1 MALRGPYY
9 TTFLSASAR
18 CSLTEIPVKRPP
30 FDPSRAKG
38 SSFEGG
44 LFDPKPVAPV
54 APSLT
59 PSSAPVSDERVPVP
73 PAAPPAAPS
82 DMSVTDASA
91 LIERTLADGIRGP
104 LRVRGEIANLSRK
117 GHWYFSIK
125 DAASVLRCVMWQSDA
140 SRVGFS
146 PKEGDAIVVTGK
158 IGHYG
163 PQGST
168 QLYATKMEPQGV
180 GLLEQRFQ
188 ALVKELREKG
198 YFEESRKKA
207 LPAHPRRVAL
217 VTSAAGAALQDVVK
231 TARELRAGVEFV
243 VVDVRVQ
250 GDGAA
255 EQVAAA
261 LRAIARRHREL
272 AIDAVIVTRGGGS
285 REDLWAFNERVV
297 ADAAFALPIPLV
309 AAIGHEVDTSVI
321 ELDADR
327 RASTPTQAAMLLL
340 PDNAALAERCDR
352 LARELRNTMR
362 WSLQAMRER
371 LRELEAAP
379 ALTSPALRIARER
392 NALDA
397 LGARLREAASGE
409 IALGR
414 RTLDSLA
421 TRLVRQSPAARVAG
435 ALARVDALRP
445 RLARAVAQRLASSRT
460 EISYL
465 ERRLRSAGP
474 EETLARGYAIVTDD
488 KGALVR
494 SVTAAG
500 ARAGARLSVQVAD
513 GAVSVRVE
521 QDGRKSGA
529 ET

>member
-1 MALRGPYY
+1 M
-9 TTFLSASAR
+9 
-18 CSLTEIPVKRPP
+18 
-30 FDPSRAKG
+30 
-38 SSFEGG
+38 
-44 LFDPKPVAPV
+44 
-54 APSLT
+54 
-59 PSSAPVSDERVPVP
+59 P

-117 GHWYFSIK
+117 NHWYFSIK

-198 YFEESRKKA
+198 YFEESRKKP
-207 LPAHPRRVAL
+207 LPEHPRRVAV

-272 AIDAVIVTRGGGS
+272 EIDAVIVTRGGGS

-321 ELDADR
+321 ELVADR
-327 RASTPTQAAMLLL
+327 RASTPTQAAMLL
-340 PDNAALAERCDR
+340 
-352 LARELRNTMR
+352 
-362 WSLQAMRER
+362 
-371 LRELEAAP
+371 
-379 ALTSPALRIARER
+379 
-392 NALDA
+392 
-397 LGARLREAASGE
+397 
-409 IALGR
+409 
-414 RTLDSLA
+414 
-421 TRLVRQSPAARVAG
+421 
-435 ALARVDALRP
+435 
-445 RLARAVAQRLASSRT
+445 
-460 EISYL
+460 
-465 ERRLRSAGP
+465 
-474 EETLARGYAIVTDD
+474 
-488 KGALVR
+488 
-494 SVTAAG
+494 
-500 ARAGARLSVQVAD
+500 
-513 GAVSVRVE
+513 
-521 QDGRKSGA
+521 
-529 ET
+529 